1 MPVIGALVVMANDP
15 FIYNNLDSYY
25 AWFIVLGLI
34 FLVTSILPIFISWLL
49 VKLGQVSSL
58 TNPTEQDRKQLI
70 LFTEL
75 FFLLAYYIFHNI
87 PIVGKSLSLYLLGI
101 NAAMVLALIISLFTR
116 ISLHALGAGGILGT
130 VIGLIYYTRFEMT
143 PWVCG
148 AMFLAL
154 LVGYSRYK
162 LKAHEPG
169 DIYIGYSIGVVAQSL
184 VFFIGG
190 R

>member
-25 AWFIVLGLI
+25 AWFIVLASI
-34 FLVTSILPIFISWLL
+34 FLATTVVPLFLSWVL
-49 VKLGQVSSL
+49 VKVGRISSL
-58 TNPTEQDRKQLI
+58 TNPTELDRKQLM
-70 LFTEL
+70 LFTEIC
-75 FFLLAYYIFHNI
+75 FLLAYYTFHNI
-87 PIVGKSLSLYLLGI
+87 PIIGKSLSLYLLGI

-116 ISLHALGAGGILGT
+116 ISLHALGVGGILGT

-169 DIYIGYSIGVVAQSL
+169 DIYIGYIIGMVAQAL

>member
-1 MPVIGALVVMANDP
+1 MVNDRY
-15 FIYNNLDSYY
+15 IYENLETHD
-25 AWFIVLGLI
+25 
-34 FLVTSILPIFISWLL
+34 WLL
-49 VKLGQVSSL
+49 DLSINFFVTIMMPLFFAWILLKLKMITSL
-58 TNPTEQDRKQLI
+58 IQPNIQDRKLLI
-70 LFTEL
+70 LYTEL
-75 FFLLAYYIFHNI
+75 SFVLIYYVYHNTQVTGGSLALYFLG
-87 PIVGKSLSLYLLGI
+87 V

-116 ISLHALGAGGILGT
+116 ISLHALGVGGILGT
-130 VIGLIYYTRFEMT
+130 VIGLIYYTRFEMM

-169 DIYIGYSIGVVAQSL
+169 DIYIGYIIGMVAQSL